1 MPLEFGVAG
10 GWTTRKALIVVRT
23 YPAPA
28 KKGVEV
34 SCTAAVADGAW
45 LRLFPI
51 PWRLLPKEKQFHK
64 YHWIEAQ
71 LKKATSDTRPESYNV
86 NLDSLMVLDKMPS
99 EDHWR
104 ERKLLLEPLRRG
116 SMEEIDR
123 EWEANKA
130 PTLGF
135 FKPKRIRRLVIK
147 PDDDGP
153 DWTDDQ
159 KAKLRQ
165 EMGQGK
171 LWDDAHS
178 PKEELEKIPYVFS
191 YEFEC
196 EDASCRGHAMS
207 CTDWEMAQSY
217 RKWRA
222 DYGDRWEEKFRQRYE
237 EEMIRRFETS
247 FFVGTLH
254 AHPGTWIIV
263 GLFYPLPA
271 SAAEADPQP
280 LFGDL

>member
-1 MPLEFGVAG
+1 MPLEFGSG
-10 GWTTRKALIVVRT
+10 GWTKKKALIVVRT

-28 KKGVEV
+28 RKGVEV
-34 SCTAAVADGAW
+34 SCTAAVGDGGW

-71 LKKATSDTRPESYNV
+71 IKKATSDARPESYNV
-86 NLDSLMVLDKMPS
+86 NLDSLTILEKMPPD
-99 EDHWR
+99 DHWKA
-104 ERKLLLEPLRRG
+104 RKALLEPLRRA
-116 SMEEIDR
+116 SMEQIDD
-123 EWEANKA
+123 EWLQNKA
-130 PTLGF
+130 PTLGYL
-135 FKPKRIRRLVIK
+135 KPKRIKRLHIK
-147 PDDDGP
+147 EDEDGP
-153 DWTDDQ
+153 DWSDEQ

-165 EMGQGK
+165 EMGQSK
-171 LWDDAHS
+171 LWDDANP
-178 PKEELEKIPYVFS
+178 PKEELEKIPYVFL

-196 EDASCRGHAMS
+196 EGDACKGHTMI

-222 DYGDRWEEKFRQRYE
+222 DYGNKWEEKFRQRYE
-237 EEMIRRFETS
+237 LEMINRFDTH

-271 SAAEADPQP
+271 SASEPEPQP
-280 LFGDL
+280 LFPDL